1 MDKVFQCRHLIIRQ
15 AIQELRLHYDQKM
28 HCDEDGMEY
37 FVGIIGASMYLPKG
51 DDQPVFI
58 GFSEETQPGMAAE
71 FAMRFSMILEKSGI
85 KVVAELHLP

>member
-1 MDKVFQCRHLIIRQ
+1 MMAFEFGQLIIRT
-15 AIQELRLHYDQKM
+15 AMQELGLHYDQKM
-28 HCDEDGMEY
+28 HCNEDGMEY

-71 FAMRFSMILEKSGI
+71 FAMRFSRILEKSGI